1 MSQPD
6 SAALPAAPPVAFGC
20 RVCGRGPARELV
32 IRRHVGMIFMQRF
45 VKLRAVLCREHGV
58 QLTKQYL
65 KKTLIEGWWG
75 YISFFVNWFVVAT
88 DLVALSHAK
97 KLAAPAPPVAPAAT
111 PAPLAPPGQEAI
123 SG

>member
-1 MSQPD
+1 MSQAD
-6 SAALPAAPPVAFGC
+6 AGALRC

-32 IRRHVGMIFMQRF
+32 IRRHVGMIVMQRF
-45 VKLRAVLCREHGV
+45 VKARAVLCRDHGV

-65 KKTLIEGWWG
+65 KKTLVEGWWG

-88 DLVALSHAK
+88 DLIALSHAK
-97 KLAAPAPPVAPAAT
+97 KLAEPAPLTAAESAAGPGQPAPPVT
-111 PAPLAPPGQEAI
+111 PPGHEAI